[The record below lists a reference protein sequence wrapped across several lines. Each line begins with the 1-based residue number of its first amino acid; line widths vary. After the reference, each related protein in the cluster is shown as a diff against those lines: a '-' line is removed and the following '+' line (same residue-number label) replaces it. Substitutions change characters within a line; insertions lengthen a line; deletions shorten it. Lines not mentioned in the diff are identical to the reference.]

1 MKKSQHI
8 GEIIQEL
15 RKKKDMTQEELA
27 MKSGVSY
34 TTLIKIE
41 RGSVQNPTVKTIKK
55 IANALEESVDVLL
68 GKINLD
74 DNTNHKDEQ

>member
-1 MKKSQHI
+1 MKKSQRI

-27 MKSGVSY
+27 QKSGVSY

-41 RGSVQNPTVKTIKK
+41 RGSVQNPTVKTIKR
-55 IANALEESVDVLL
+55 IADALDASVDLLL

-74 DNTNHKDEQ
+74 NNPTNKNE

>member
-1 MKKSQHI
+1 MEKSQHI

-27 MKSGVSY
+27 LKSGVSY

-55 IANALEESVDVLL
+55 IANALEESVDILL

-74 DNTNHKDEQ
+74 DNTSHKDEQ

>member
-27 MKSGVSY
+27 QKSGVSY

-41 RGSVQNPTVKTIKK
+41 RGSVQNPTVKTIKR
-55 IANALEESVDVLL
+55 IADALDASVDLLL

-74 DNTNHKDEQ
+74 NNPTHKNE

>member
-1 MKKSQHI
+1 MEKSQHI

-27 MKSGVSY
+27 QKSGVSY

-41 RGSVQNPTVKTIKK
+41 RGSVQNPTVKTIKR
-55 IANALEESVDVLL
+55 IAVALDASVDLLL

-74 DNTNHKDEQ
+74 NNPTHKNE

>member
-27 MKSGVSY
+27 QKSGVSY

-41 RGSVQNPTVKTIKK
+41 RGSVQNPTVKTIKR
-55 IANALEESVDVLL
+55 IADALDASVDLLL

-74 DNTNHKDEQ
+74 HNPTQKNEQ

>member
-1 MKKSQHI
+1 MEKSQHI

-27 MKSGVSY
+27 QKSGVSY

-41 RGSVQNPTVKTIKK
+41 RGSVQNPTVKTIKR
-55 IANALEESVDVLL
+55 IADALDASVDLLL

-74 DNTNHKDEQ
+74 NNPTYKNEL

>member
-1 MKKSQHI
+1 MEKSQHI

-27 MKSGVSY
+27 QKSGVSY

-41 RGSVQNPTVKTIKK
+41 RGSVQNPTVKTIKR
-55 IANALEESVDVLL
+55 IADALDASVDLLL

-74 DNTNHKDEQ
+74 NNPTHKNE

>member
-27 MKSGVSY
+27 QKSGVSY

-41 RGSVQNPTVKTIKK
+41 RGSVQNPTVKTIKR
-55 IANALEESVDVLL
+55 IADALDASVDLLL

-74 DNTNHKDEQ
+74 NNPTHKNEQ

>member
-27 MKSGVSY
+27 QKSGVSY

-41 RGSVQNPTVKTIKK
+41 RGSVQNPTVKTIKR
-55 IANALEESVDVLL
+55 IADALDASVDLLL

-74 DNTNHKDEQ
+74 NNPTNKNE

>member
-27 MKSGVSY
+27 QKSGVSY

-41 RGSVQNPTVKTIKK
+41 RGSVQNPTVKTIKR
-55 IANALEESVDVLL
+55 IADALDASVDLLL

-74 DNTNHKDEQ
+74 INPTHKNEQ

>member
-27 MKSGVSY
+27 QKSGVSY

-41 RGSVQNPTVKTIKK
+41 RGSVQNPTVKTIKR
-55 IANALEESVDVLL
+55 IADALDASVDLLL

-74 DNTNHKDEQ
+74 NNPTQKNEQ

>member
-15 RKKKDMTQEELA
+15 RKKKDITQEELA
-27 MKSGVSY
+27 QKSGVSY

-41 RGSVQNPTVKTIKK
+41 RGSVQNPTVKTIKR
-55 IANALEESVDVLL
+55 IADALDASVDLLL

-74 DNTNHKDEQ
+74 NNPTHKNEQ

>member
-27 MKSGVSY
+27 QKSGVSY

-41 RGSVQNPTVKTIKK
+41 RGSVQNPTVKTIKR
-55 IANALEESVDVLL
+55 IADALDASVDLLL

-74 DNTNHKDEQ
+74 NNSTHKNEQ